1 MCQISVNYL
10 RFTIVEANRTS
21 PKFGLSKNSL
31 HDPDNAGNN
40 NLKL

>member
-1 MCQISVNYL
+1 MCQISVNYF
-10 RFTIVEANRTS
+10 RITTGEANKTS